1 MPPLLVGIAL
11 GAAGAFMFDPQ
22 QGRRRRAL
30 VRDKFVRGMHESRD
44 FADAASRDIANRS
57 QGIAARMRSLGKDT
71 ADDDILA
78 ERVRAKLG
86 RYSSHPKAIEVTVGD
101 ARVVLTGDVLAREH
115 MSVVQAAR
123 MVRGVKDVE
132 DRLDVH
138 RDAEN
143 VPSLQ
148 GGTQAYGERGV
159 ILQRHWSPATRALS
173 MGAGAAVVLYALARR
188 GRGRSAG

>member
-188 GRGRSAG
+188 GRGRSSD